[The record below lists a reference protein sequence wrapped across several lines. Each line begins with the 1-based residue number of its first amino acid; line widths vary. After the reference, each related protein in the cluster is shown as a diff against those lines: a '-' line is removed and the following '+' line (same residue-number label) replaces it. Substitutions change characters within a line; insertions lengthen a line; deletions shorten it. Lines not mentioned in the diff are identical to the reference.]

1 MIKKDSI
8 QGPLYYLIKQ
18 YGFYSTKK
26 TPNCTNI
33 LPFAQEEFKRLLYHR
48 KIALA
53 VIQIVY
59 GLKMNPTNIRPL
71 YNRAIVKEKAI
82 LAKALLKMIILE
94 VEKTKSTLII
104 RLLEA
109 QQRVN
114 LANQGFQEEYL
125 QDISICQ
132 ECKSNLCYYWNK
144 GSICQVN
151 QGIYYKIAR
160 NWLNLQAK
168 KCKSGNKDS
177 VFIQNPLLQIKHK
190 FAAIS
195 LKEVKRGH
203 MRLKQ
208 EEKKARFKGKS
219 RSYSRN

>member
-48 KIALA
+48 KIASA
-53 VIQIVY
+53 VVQIVY
-59 GLKMNPTNIRPL
+59 SLKMNPTNIRPL
-71 YNRAIVKEKAI
+71 YDRAIIKEKAI
-82 LAKALLKMIILE
+82 LAKALPKMIIPE
-94 VEKTKSTLII
+94 VEKTKSTSTT
-104 RLLEA
+104 RLLKA
-109 QQRVN
+109 QQRVD
-114 LANQGFQEEYL
+114 LANQGSQEEYL

-132 ECKSNLCYYWNK
+132 EYKSDLCRYQNK

-160 NWLNLQAK
+160 NWLNLWAR
-168 KCKSGNKDS
+168 KCKSSDKDS
-177 VFIQNPLLQIKHK
+177 VFI
-190 FAAIS
+190 
-195 LKEVKRGH
+195 
-203 MRLKQ
+203 
-208 EEKKARFKGKS
+208 
-219 RSYSRN
+219 